1 MKISKVHIKNF
12 RNITDVLLPMFGVTV
27 IIGNNNSGK
36 SNFLR
41 AITLPLL
48 SDDLGTGS
56 KNLGW
61 MDIGDKAKK
70 IYYDYIKSNKKD
82 LCAGVIDKDAFIEV
96 IPTVSVVID
105 FRVDGA
111 EGYAMKDFVVS
122 FSDDE
127 NANYQ
132 LAYSFSCKKPQELLN
147 HVIGVLR
154 ASENENLDDLKLNLL
169 PIDLYSYS
177 IYVPLKD
184 KNLNYDNLRLL
195 KYNSI
200 AAERDDFS
208 TSSSRLG
215 SKPLVQLLNK
225 KLPVSS
231 MMHIEKEYASFFEQ
245 IKSLTGMEEILNWQE
260 YSEVTN
266 ASEFF
271 SKISILP
278 NMPPMASLLSSVK
291 LGYEESNL
299 ALQGLGHRNLILQLV
314 IINSLMEASN
324 ALFSLLTVEEPE
336 AHLCYSNQKIMNSFI
351 LNVVNKNDDLQ
362 LIYSTHSTQFLDK
375 VDLSNIILLN
385 NGEGYAFA
393 DEFEVEEMNYLS
405 KTPNLDLFKL
415 FYSRKC
421 ILVEGL
427 TEELLI
433 KSYFKTKQNTLSDI
447 EVISFHK
454 GFKKI
459 IDIWLKLNKNTNNK
473 LGIIRDFDN
482 QKNAQLE
489 HEKYNTHRNISIETT
504 IEYTLENDIVAYGNN
519 FDILKEYFHKNYEWE
534 NIETREQ
541 LSAKWIG
548 GKAEVM
554 LSFCQDMG
562 NDDLKE
568 FELPA
573 HINKVIKFL
582 EEKEEVGVAIED

>member
-1 MKISKVHIKNF
+1 MEISKVHIKNF
-12 RNITDVLLPMFGVTV
+12 RNINDVLVPMFGVTA

-61 MDIGDKAKK
+61 IDIGDRAKK
-70 IYYDYIKSNKKD
+70 KYYDYIKDNKDD
-82 LCAGVIDKDAFIEV
+82 LCNGTIESESFAKI
-96 IPTVSVVID
+96 IPTVSVVVD
-105 FRVDGA
+105 FRVDGS
-111 EGYAMKDFVVS
+111 EGYVMKDFVVD
-122 FSDDE
+122 FSEDGE
-127 NANYQ
+127 ANYQ
-132 LAYSFSCKKPQELLN
+132 LAYSFSCKKVQELLD
-147 HVIGVLR
+147 HVVEVLTK
-154 ASENENLDDLKLNLL
+154 AGNGDLDELRLNLL
-169 PIDLYSYS
+169 PIDFYSYS
-177 IYVPLKD
+177 IYVPLKE
-184 KNLNYDNLRLL
+184 KSVNYDNLRLL
-195 KYNSI
+195 KYNAI
-200 AAERDDFS
+200 AAERDEFS

-225 KLPVSS
+225 KLPMTS

-299 ALQGLGHRNLILQLV
+299 ASQGLGHRNLILQLV
-314 IINSLMEASN
+314 IINSLIEASN
-324 ALFSLLTVEEPE
+324 TLFSLLTIEEPE
-336 AHLCYSNQKIMNSFI
+336 AHLCYSNQQIMNSFI
-351 LNVVNKNDDLQ
+351 SNVVDKNDNLQ

-375 VDLSNIILLN
+375 LDLSNLILMN
-385 NGEGYAFA
+385 NGDGYAFE
-393 DEFEVEEMNYLS
+393 DEFEKEEMNYLS
-405 KTPNLDLFKL
+405 KNPNLDLFKL
-415 FYSRKC
+415 FYSRRC

-427 TEELLI
+427 TEELFI
-433 KSYFKTKQNTLSDI
+433 KSYFKTNQNTLSDI
-447 EVISFHK
+447 EVIAFHK
-454 GFKKI
+454 GFTKI

-482 QKNAQLE
+482 QTNAQSE
-489 HEKYNTHRNISIETT
+489 HEKYNIYENISIETT
-504 IEYTLENDIVAYGNN
+504 IEYTLENEIVSQVGN
-519 FDILKEYFHKNYEWE
+519 FEILKNYFHKKHGWND
-534 NIETREQ
+534 IETEKE
-541 LSAKWIG
+541 LSSKWIG

-554 LSFCQDMG
+554 LMFCQDMG
-562 NDDLKE
+562 SEDLKD
-568 FELPA
+568 FKLPA
-573 HINKVIKFL
+573 HIDKVIQFL
-582 EEKEEVGVAIED
+582 EKKEVVGELVEG